1 MTTVQGDG
9 DGDGDGVV
17 VGLGSFE
24 ICTSGKWIL
33 AGEHAVLRGSPSL
46 VFPLK
51 GRGMRFQWEPGAQ
64 DLLVQFQGECGKEIE
79 LLFWGVLEKALSKKQ
94 IDRSKILG
102 RLRIESSLPVG
113 GGLGASAALCV
124 GLTKW
129 LMKLGY
135 VSESEILD
143 FARDLE
149 NLFHGES
156 SGVDVAV
163 SAYNCPL
170 KFYRGKTP
178 TQFVPK
184 WKPNLYLSYSGERGV
199 TSECVQKVKSL
210 FETNPVRAKA
220 LDDQMAQAVALAE
233 RALQE
238 PQGKGLELLIQSLKL
253 GQECFQEW
261 GLVDKAALGSHVQ
274 RLVRAGALAVKVT
287 GSGQGGYV
295 LSLWQDE
302 PSVDIQS
309 ELTSCF

>member
-1 MTTVQGDG
+1 MTSTQN
-9 DGDGDGVV
+9 
-17 VGLGSFE
+17 LTQFE

-33 AGEHAVLRGSPSL
+33 AGEHAVLRGAPAL
-46 VFPLK
+46 VFPLQ
-51 GRGMRFQWEPGAQ
+51 GRGMRFEWQQGMQ
-64 DLLVQFQGECGKEIE
+64 DLSVHFQGECGREIE
-79 LLFWGVLEKALSKKQ
+79 MLFWGVLEKALSKKQ

-102 RLRIESSLPVG
+102 CLTIESSLPVG

-124 GLTKW
+124 GLAKW
-129 LMKLGY
+129 LVKLGY
-135 VSESEILD
+135 VAENEVLD

-163 SAYNCPL
+163 SAYNSPL
-170 KFYRGKTP
+170 KFYRGKAP
-178 TQFVPK
+178 TQFVQE

-220 LDDQMAQAVALAE
+220 LDEQMAQAVALAE
-233 RALQE
+233 HALQE
-238 PQGKGLELLIQSLKL
+238 SKEKGLELLIQSLKL

-261 GLVDKAALGSHVQ
+261 GLIDKAVSTHIQ
-274 RLVRAGALAVKVT
+274 RLEMAGALAVKVT

-295 LSLWQDE
+295 LSLWRGE
-302 PSVDIQS
+302 PHAEIRDQLIA
-309 ELTSCF
+309 CF